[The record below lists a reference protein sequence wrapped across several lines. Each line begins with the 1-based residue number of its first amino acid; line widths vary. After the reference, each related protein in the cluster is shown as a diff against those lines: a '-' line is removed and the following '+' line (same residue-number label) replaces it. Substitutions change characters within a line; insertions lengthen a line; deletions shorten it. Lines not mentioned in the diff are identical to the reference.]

1 MTLEQILGHVDR
13 YVNRTDPDYVTN
25 RIAFVQAG
33 HRWIERKFHGKEALF
48 GRWDAAE
55 RVEAHV
61 GVVPLPACYRAS
73 AELRVRRLP
82 DRVPLVRIPP
92 RAIRSEVQL
101 SDGTVLDL
109 RDTTQHDVPCYFAI
123 AGRALEIRP
132 LPAVALDLEIEGTG
146 WAEPLTNPLDETVLS
161 QEAPDAVIYAA
172 VREVWLFM
180 GDEPQMTYWQAQ
192 AGQAVAEW
200 IADRVAEEEPP
211 TLVMDIPG

>member
-48 GRWDAAE
+48 GRWDSAE

-82 DRVPLVRIPP
+82 DRAPLRRIPP

-101 SDGTVLDL
+101 DDGIVLDL
-109 RDTTQHDVPCYFAI
+109 RDTSQYDLPLYFAV

-172 VREVWLFM
+172 CREVWLFM
-180 GDEPQMTYWQAQ
+180 GDEPQMMYWQAQ

-211 TLVMDIPG
+211 TLVMETPG